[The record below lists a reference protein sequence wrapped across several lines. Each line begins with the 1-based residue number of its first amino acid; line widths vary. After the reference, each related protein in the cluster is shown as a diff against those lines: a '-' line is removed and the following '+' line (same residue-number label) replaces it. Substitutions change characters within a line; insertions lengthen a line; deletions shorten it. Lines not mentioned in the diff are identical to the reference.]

1 MHTYDMLN
9 EINPSRKDKYYSTY
23 GMYLHSQIKS

>member
-1 MHTYDMLN
+1 MHIYDMLD

-23 GMYLHSQIKS
+23 RMYLYSQIKS